1 MRAEASS
8 LPLAATAAIALTA
21 IGLIVW
27 IAADPQYWF
36 PGAYAAKG
44 GRGDVGPRGP
54 RGPVGPQGPVGDTA
68 EGAIADLDS
77 RVSDLEDSIG
87 TLQTDLSD
95 LQDETGGSTIES
107 DVQDATSKLDAI
119 CTALSGYS
127 GALEDI
133 YISAC

>member
-1 MRAEASS
+1 MPKKFAIA
-8 LPLAATAAIALTA
+8 LAATAAVALTA

-27 IAADPQYWF
+27 IAAEPQYWF
-36 PGAYAAKG
+36 PGAYAQKG
-44 GRGDVGPRGP
+44 EQGDPGPRGP
-54 RGPVGPQGPVGDTA
+54 RGPAGSQGPVGDTA
-68 EGAIADLDS
+68 EGAIGDLDS

-87 TLQTDLSD
+87 TVQTHVSD
-95 LQDETGGSTIES
+95 LQDETGGSTLES

-119 CTALSGYS
+119 CTALSGYG